1 MASRVQMTLLNLA
14 RVASRRFATATA
26 REDRAALRR
35 LGPELPGER
44 ERAGLGGWRAAGSR
58 ETDRDV
64 GSHHFKPNWRDEQ
77 RRAMHRKR
85 MALTVRVREK
95 AALLRLARWA
105 SDFANYDAENLLPPL
120 RDAREEDADETDK
133 AKKKK
138 TPLDRMTCGAIR

>member
-1 MASRVQMTLLNLA
+1 MASRVQMTLVHLA
-14 RVASRRFATATA
+14 LVSSRRFASATV

-44 ERAGLGGWRAAGSR
+44 ERAGLGGWRGSKSR

-64 GSHHFKPNWRDEQ
+64 GSHRFKPSWRDEQ

-95 AALLRLARWA
+95 TALLRLAGWA
-105 SDFANYDAENLLPPL
+105 SNFANYDAENLLPPL
-120 RDAREEDADETDK
+120 RDARESDADEDD
-133 AKKKK
+133 AE
-138 TPLDRMTCGAIR
+138 